1 MSKKATKKN
10 PLSSTALSR
19 DMRSELIDEVWRTNY
34 LINGIRHAVS
44 SGMKISIFDRII
56 NKSKGGIGRI
66 TKKSIEDF
74 IDEYIEDCFPVWE
87 DPECSATV
95 DGVDYTFEN
104 PDLSISGLS
113 CRCEPYKDKTAMKE
127 YIRGFVGC
135 FIVDRIHER
144 ACTDHHLDVNSLL
157 SGSQSDMGIAF
168 KDWVIDPMPN
178 SFSFD
183 MKNEDIANLRK
194 DLMFYELVNK
204 YSEECARLRFDHGS
218 GAIEFHGDLDQ
229 PFKSLFE
236 KSWKDYTNDKVQAS
250 SVFAEEILMEGIETY
265 CFNNELSLH
274 FSGDK
279 KGPVPN
285 ENYSLVIS
293 ELRKTLNNILK
304 MYDSKAG
311 D

>member
-1 MSKKATKKN
+1 MSKKTTKKKN
-10 PLSSTALSR
+10 PLASPSLTM

-44 SGMKISIFDRII
+44 SGMKISIFDLIV
-56 NKSKGGIGRI
+56 KKTKGGIGQI

-74 IDEYIEDCFPVWE
+74 IDKYIEECFPAWE
-87 DPECSATV
+87 NPECNETV
-95 DGVDYTFEN
+95 NGEDYTFEN
-104 PDLSISGLS
+104 PDLSISGHS
-113 CRCEPYKDKTAMKE
+113 CRCEPYKGKAELKE
-127 YIRGFVGC
+127 YIKGFVGC
-135 FIVDRIHER
+135 FIVDHIHKR
-144 ACTDHHLDVNSLL
+144 TCINHALDVNALL
-157 SGSQSDMGIAF
+157 YGTDNGIVF

-178 SFSFD
+178 SFSFN

-204 YSEECARLRFDHGS
+204 YSEECARARFDHGS
-218 GAIEFHGDLDQ
+218 NMIEFHGDLDQ

-236 KSWKDYTNDKVQAS
+236 RSWKAYTNDKVQAS
-250 SVFAEEILMEGIETY
+250 SVFSEEILMEGIESY
-265 CFNNELSLH
+265 CFNNRLSLH

-279 KGPVPN
+279 KGAAPN

-304 MYDSKAG
+304 LYDSQTG